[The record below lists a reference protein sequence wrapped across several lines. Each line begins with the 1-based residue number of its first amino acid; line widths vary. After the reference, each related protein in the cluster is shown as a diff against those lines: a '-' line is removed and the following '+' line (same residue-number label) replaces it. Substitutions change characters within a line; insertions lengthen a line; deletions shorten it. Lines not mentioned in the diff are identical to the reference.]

1 MSCKKA
7 PPSFTVKKKKNQFC
21 YILHLSGKKKKKT
34 FKMNAMGKDFSHNN
48 RTTAAR

>member
-7 PPSFTVKKKKNQFC
+7 PPSFTVKKKKS
-21 YILHLSGKKKKKT
+21 ILLHFTFERKKKKT